1 VKKETYLEVVLLSKT
16 LVRRTSSCNNGI
28 NGVITRITLSVV
40 NIQLTVRRIYS
51 KYCWNGVSC
60 VQINLI
66 NRQLDIFSIQV
77 GGWLVCFIFSS
88 LTSR

>member
-1 VKKETYLEVVLLSKT
+1 MVRALFKRVESCSFVKKETYLEVVLLSKT

-51 KYCWNGVSC
+51 KYC
-60 VQINLI
+60 
-66 NRQLDIFSIQV
+66 
-77 GGWLVCFIFSS
+77 
-88 LTSR
+88 